1 MVKNIVDENITRT
14 FKLLRDCD
22 WGITHTTDGVVT
34 LVCHTHRFGNPDDV
48 MWDLIVQS
56 NLPVYCNYCNTDAD
70 KPWDMFCQ
78 LWDLRIWDLNEIR
91 WGFDYGDDRELGLV
105 IPDATDYI
113 IKHPNV
119 ICIPLFSV
127 DMIKNGPDKQP
138 TSIYLC
144 EETSISANDAAEY
157 IINKVSHVHPDEVP
171 TLFMRTVMEY
181 YRRQL
186 K

>member
-22 WGITHTTDGVVT
+22 WGITHTIDGVVT
-34 LVCHTHRFGNPDDV
+34 LICHTDRFGNPDDV

-70 KPWDMFCQ
+70 KPWDMFYQ

-105 IPDATDYI
+105 IPDAADYT
-113 IKHPNV
+113 IKHPNAM
-119 ICIPLFSV
+119 CIPLFSV

-181 YRRQL
+181 YRGQL